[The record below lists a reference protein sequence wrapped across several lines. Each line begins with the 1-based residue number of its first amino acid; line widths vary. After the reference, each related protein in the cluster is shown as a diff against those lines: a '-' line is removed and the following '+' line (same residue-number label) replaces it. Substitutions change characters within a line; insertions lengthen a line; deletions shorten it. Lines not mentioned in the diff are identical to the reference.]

1 MSCFFASF
9 KLFSCL
15 RKGHNPDV
23 THLPTLRE
31 KVGKRERERQKRRE
45 EKSIDKWIHLQ
56 ERLVRSQISPCDA
69 RQAFMRC

>member
-9 KLFSCL
+9 KFFSCL

-31 KVGKRERERQKRRE
+31 KVGTRERERQKRRE
-45 EKSIDKWIHLQ
+45 EH
-56 ERLVRSQISPCDA
+56 R
-69 RQAFMRC
+69 